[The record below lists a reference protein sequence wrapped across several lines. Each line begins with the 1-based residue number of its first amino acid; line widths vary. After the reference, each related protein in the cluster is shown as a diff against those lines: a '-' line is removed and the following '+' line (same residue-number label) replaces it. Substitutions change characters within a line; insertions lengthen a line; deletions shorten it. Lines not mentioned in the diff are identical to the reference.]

1 MKILIIA
8 ADALSYHS
16 NYKEDLSTPT
26 TKLQNILY
34 TTYSHMFTLNI
45 IIDFANQFMYEVV
58 FSLN

>member
-8 ADALSYHS
+8 ADALLYHS

-34 TTYSHMFTLNI
+34 TTYSHVYFKHL
-45 IIDFANQFMYEVV
+45 
-58 FSLN
+58 